1 VQDFSGLQI
10 LKPVRIIAPAAVIV
24 GLSLFLGATH
34 SSETYDTL
42 LRGGIIYNGSGGSPF
57 VADVAIAGDSIVAIG
72 PSLPGRA
79 RHEIDVEGLAVAPGF
94 INMLSWANES
104 LIEDGRSQSDI
115 RQGVTLEVMGEGE
128 SMGPLTDTMKTV
140 MRSLQGDIVYPI
152 TWTTLGGYLDF
163 LAAKGI
169 STNVASFVGAAT
181 VRECVL
187 GWDNRPPTPGEL
199 GRMESLVRQAM
210 EEGAL
215 GVASALMYSPGVYAR
230 TDELATLAR
239 AAAPYGGMYISHIRN
254 ESTQLLESVDELL
267 RIARGAGVRAE
278 IYHLKAAGV
287 SNFAKMDRVI
297 AKIDSAR
304 AAGQE
309 ITGNV
314 YPYIASATG
323 LDATMPP
330 WVQEGGYA
338 AWAARLRN
346 PGIRARVKREMDT
359 PTDDWDN
366 AYLSPGS
373 PKGILLVAFKADSL
387 KQYTGKTLA
396 EVAALRHTSP
406 EEAAMDLVILD
417 GTRVGAIFFE
427 MSEDNL
433 VKELAQ
439 PWVSI
444 GSDEGSYAPEGVFL
458 KSQPHPRA
466 YGAFARVLGKYSRV
480 RKVLPLEEAI
490 RRMTL
495 LPATNLRIARRGKLS
510 PGNYADIVVFDPSTI
525 ADHATFDKP
534 HKYATGVLHVFVNG
548 TQVLADGQHTG
559 ATPGRVIRGPGW
571 RFGR

>member
-1 VQDFSGLQI
+1 MQDFSGLQI

>member
-1 VQDFSGLQI
+1 MRDSEGLATRN
-10 LKPVRIIAPAAVIV
+10 PVWTIAPAAVIA
-24 GLSLFLGATH
+24 GFSLFLGACH
-34 SSETYDTL
+34 SPVAYDTL
-42 LRGGIIYNGSGGSPF
+42 LRGGTIYDGSGGMPF
-57 VADVAIAGDSIVAIG
+57 VADVAITGDSIVAIG

-79 RHEIDVEGLAVAPGF
+79 RREIVVRGLAVAPGF

-128 SMGPLTDTMKTV
+128 SMGPLTDTMKVV
-140 MRSLQGDIVYPI
+140 MRSLQGDITYPI
-152 TWTTLGGYLDF
+152 TWTTLGGYLDS

-187 GWDNRPPTPGEL
+187 GWDNRPPTPREL
-199 GRMESLVRQAM
+199 GRMETLVRQAM

-215 GVASALMYSPGVYAR
+215 GVASSLMYSPGVYAR
-230 TDELATLAR
+230 TDELTTLAR
-239 AAAPYGGMYISHIRN
+239 AAAPFGGMYISHIRN
-254 ESTQLLESVDELL
+254 ESSQLLESVDELL
-267 RIARGAGVRAE
+267 RIAFGAGVRAE

-287 SNFAKMDRVI
+287 SNYAKMDRVI

-309 ITGNV
+309 ITANV

-346 PGIRARVKREMDT
+346 PDIRARVKREMDT

-366 AYLSPGS
+366 AYLTPGS

-396 EVAALRHTSP
+396 DVAALRHTSP
-406 EEAAMDLVILD
+406 EEAAMDLVIRD
-417 GTRVGAIFFE
+417 GTRVGAVFFE

-433 VKELAQ
+433 VKELAL

-466 YGAFARVLGKYSRV
+466 YGTFARVLGKYSRV
-480 RKVLPLEEAI
+480 ERVLPLEEAI

-495 LPATNLRIARRGKLS
+495 LPATNLRIARRGRLS
-510 PGNYADIVVFDPSTI
+510 PGNYADIVVFDPGTI

-534 HKYATGVLHVFVNG
+534 HQYATGMLHVFVNG
-548 TQVLADGQHTG
+548 AQVLADGQHTG
-559 ATPGRVIRGPGW
+559 ATPGRVVRGPGW
-571 RFGR
+571 RSGR